1 MKHERGQVSCL
12 LMPARDVCMKIDSY
26 SFGQIRIDGKAYSS
40 DVIIYADR
48 VDATW
53 WRKEGHRLQPE
64 DLVAVL
70 KARPDVL
77 VVGTGFFGV
86 MSVPEYT
93 VEQIRAAGVDVRVEK
108 TGKAV
113 DLFNKLAVGDSRV
126 VAALHLTC

>member
-1 MKHERGQVSCL
+1 
-12 LMPARDVCMKIDSY
+12 MKIDSY
-26 SFGQIRIDGKAYSS
+26 SFGRIRIDGKAYSS

-53 WRKEGHRLQPE
+53 WRKEGHRLQAE
-64 DLVAVL
+64 DLVDVL

-93 VEQIRAAGVDVRVEK
+93 AEQIRAAGVDVRIEK

-113 DLFNKLAVGDSRV
+113 DLFNKLAIGDRRV

>member
-1 MKHERGQVSCL
+1 
-12 LMPARDVCMKIDSY
+12 MKIDSY

-53 WRKEGHRLQPE
+53 WREEGHRLQPE
-64 DLVAVL
+64 DLVDVL

-113 DLFNKLAVGDSRV
+113 DLFNKLAAGDKRV

>member
-1 MKHERGQVSCL
+1 
-12 LMPARDVCMKIDSY
+12 MKIDSY
-26 SFGQIRIDGKAYSS
+26 SFGKISIGGKGYSS
-40 DVIIYADR
+40 DVIIFPDR

-64 DLVAVL
+64 DLLEVL

-77 VVGTGFFGV
+77 VVGTGYFGM

-93 VEQIRAAGVDVRVEK
+93 VEQIRAAVVDMRAEK
-108 TGKAV
+108 TAKAV
-113 DLFNKLAVGDSRV
+113 NLFNEMAARDKRV